1 MESSATTPRCLKYEW
16 RGRARRPESAV
27 AGRPV
32 RHRAPRS
39 GKISGM
45 AVWTVK
51 GGRQGERE
59 ARLIEHG
66 LLGGGWEA
74 LPSLANVMTRE
85 QLAASYEQA
94 YPDVAVKTASNYVG
108 QLWSLIH
115 RMSEGELVVL
125 PLKTTGTIAVGRI
138 AGPYEFRTDL
148 GADLTHVRR
157 VEWERDDVPRD
168 AFDQDLLYSFGA
180 FLTFG
185 QVRRDE
191 AESRILKTLGVHAD
205 AGSVLPPRTNE
216 DSAADVEDAPDVA
229 ALGKEQVR
237 QLVTQRFAGH
247 ALTDLVA
254 AVLEAQGFTG
264 VNQSPPGA
272 DRGVD
277 VLAGVG
283 PLGMDAP
290 RLAVQVKTGQA
301 GVQEFRQL
309 RGTMADFDA
318 DQGLLVAW
326 AGFKGSVRQEA
337 RTSHFAVRL
346 WDADDLLDEVF
357 RHYDSLGSE
366 LRSRLPLTRV
376 WAVAAGDLP

>member
-1 MESSATTPRCLKYEW
+1 M
-16 RGRARRPESAV
+16 RAIVQTGVRSRQ
-27 AGRPV
+27 AGQTSR
-32 RHRAPRS
+32 
-39 GKISGM
+39 M

-59 ARLIEHG
+59 ARLLEHG
-66 LLGGGWEA
+66 LLGGGWEL
-74 LPSLANVMTRE
+74 LPSLRGIE
-85 QLAASYEQA
+85 SKERLAERYGAA
-94 YPDVAVKTASNYVG
+94 YPDVATKTASNYVG
-108 QLWSLIH
+108 QLWSLLH
-115 RMSEGELVVL
+115 RMQEGELVVL

-138 AGPYEFRTDL
+138 TGSYEHRTDL
-148 GADLTHVRR
+148 GADLTHVRPVR
-157 VEWERDDVPRD
+157 WERTDVARD

-185 QVRRDE
+185 QVRRDRAKE
-191 AESRILKTLGVHAD
+191 RVLAALTVEVDDGCVLQPRSAGDSGV
-205 AGSVLPPRTNE
+205 E
-216 DSAADVEDAPDVA
+216 EAADVEDAPDVA
-229 ALGKEQVR
+229 ALGLEQVR
-237 QLVTQRFAGH
+237 QFVTQQFAGH
-247 ALTDLVA
+247 DLTTLVA
-254 AVLEAQGFTG
+254 EVLGAQGFT
-264 VNQSPPGA
+264 VVSQSPPGA

-301 GVQEFRQL
+301 GVPEFRQL

-326 AGFKGSVRQEA
+326 AGFKGTVRTEA

-346 WDADDLLDEVF
+346 WDAKDLLDQVF
-357 RHYDSLGSE
+357 ANYDQLSSE

-376 WAVAAGDLP
+376 WAVAAAEGP

>member
-1 MESSATTPRCLKYEW
+1 MALTSDRMCQRWAPPW
-16 RGRARRPESAV
+16 RDVNRFGHHV
-27 AGRPV
+27 T
-32 RHRAPRS
+32 
-39 GKISGM
+39 M

-59 ARLIEHG
+59 TRLLEHG
-66 LLGGGWEA
+66 LLGGGWEQ
-74 LPSLANVMTRE
+74 LSSLQGVQGRDE
-85 QLAASYEQA
+85 LAVRYAEG
-94 YPDVAVKTASNYVG
+94 YPDVAVKTASSYVG
-108 QLWSLIH
+108 QLWSLVH
-115 RMSEGELVVL
+115 RMQVGELVVL

-138 AGPYEFRTDL
+138 TGPYQYRTDL
-148 GADLTHVRR
+148 GSDLTHVRP
-157 VEWERDDVPRD
+157 VEWDRTDVPRD

-185 QVRRDE
+185 QVRRDN
-191 AESRILKTLGVHAD
+191 AEKRILAALSVHAE
-205 AGSVLPPRTNE
+205 AGTVLLARTGAE
-216 DSAADVEDAPDVA
+216 DGAADVEDAPDVA
-229 ALGKEQVR
+229 ALGLEQVR

-247 ALTDLVA
+247 GLTDLVA
-254 AVLEAQGFTG
+254 EVLRAQGFTG
-264 VNQSPPGA
+264 VSQSPPGA

-277 VLAGVG
+277 ILAGIG

-326 AGFKGSVRQEA
+326 AGFKGTARAEA
-337 RTSHFAVRL
+337 RTSHFSVRL
-346 WDADDLLDEVF
+346 WDAPDLLDQVF
-357 RHYDSLGSE
+357 AHYEQLSPE

-376 WAVAAGDLP
+376 WAVAPTDGP

>member
-1 MESSATTPRCLKYEW
+1 
-16 RGRARRPESAV
+16 V
-27 AGRPV
+27 
-32 RHRAPRS
+32 
-39 GKISGM
+39 

-59 ARLIEHG
+59 ARLLEHG
-66 LLGGGWEA
+66 LLGGGWEL
-74 LPSLANVMTRE
+74 LPSLTNVTTRA
-85 QLAASYEQA
+85 QLAEVYAEA
-94 YPDVAVKTASNYVG
+94 YPDVAIKTASNYVG
-108 QLWSLIH
+108 QLWSLID
-115 RMSEGELVVL
+115 RMSDGELVVL

-138 AGPYEFRTDL
+138 VGPYQYRTDL
-148 GADLTHVRR
+148 GADITHVRPVR
-157 VEWERDDVPRD
+157 WERDDVPRD

-191 AESRILKTLGVHAD
+191 AEARILQAMGVHVE
-205 AGSVLPPRTNE
+205 AGTVLPSRLADD
-216 DSAADVEDAPDVA
+216 DSAADVEDSPDVA

-247 ALTDLVA
+247 TLTELVA
-254 AVLEAQGFTG
+254 AVLKAQGFTG

-277 VLAGVG
+277 ILAGVG

-326 AGFKGSVRQEA
+326 AGFKGTVRVEA

-357 RHYDSLGSE
+357 QHYERLAPE

-376 WAVAAGDLP
+376 WAVATTDSP

>member
-1 MESSATTPRCLKYEW
+1 
-16 RGRARRPESAV
+16 
-27 AGRPV
+27 
-32 RHRAPRS
+32 
-39 GKISGM
+39 M

-59 ARLIEHG
+59 ARLLEHG
-66 LLGGGWEA
+66 LLGGGWDE
-74 LPSLANVMTRE
+74 LPSLAEVSTKE
-85 QLAASYEQA
+85 QLQERYTKS
-94 YPDVAVKTASNYVG
+94 YPDVPIKTASNYVG
-108 QLWSLIH
+108 QLWSLIN
-115 RMSEGELVVL
+115 RMQQGELVIL

-138 AGPYEFRTDL
+138 AGPYQYRTDL
-148 GADLTHVRR
+148 GSDLTHVRP
-157 VEWERDDVPRD
+157 VQWERDDIPRD

-180 FLTFG
+180 FLTFA
-185 QVRRDE
+185 QVRRDNVE
-191 AESRILKTLGVHAD
+191 ARVLAALAVHAD
-205 AGSVLPPRTNE
+205 AGTVLSLKVASDE
-216 DSAADVEDAPDVA
+216 AAADVEDAPDVA
-229 ALGKEQVR
+229 ALGREQVR

-247 ALTDLVA
+247 DLTSLVA
-254 AVLEAQGFTG
+254 EVLAAQGFTH
-264 VNQSPPGA
+264 VSVSPPGA

-301 GVQEFRQL
+301 GVPEFRQL

-326 AGFKGSVRQEA
+326 SGFKGTVRAEA

-346 WDADDLLDEVF
+346 WDAQDLLDEVF
-357 RHYDSLGSE
+357 RLYDHLSPE

-376 WAVAAGDLP
+376 WAVAGTDAP

>member
-1 MESSATTPRCLKYEW
+1 
-16 RGRARRPESAV
+16 
-27 AGRPV
+27 
-32 RHRAPRS
+32 
-39 GKISGM
+39 M

-59 ARLIEHG
+59 ARLLQHG
-66 LLGGGWEA
+66 LLGGGWEL
-74 LPSLANVMTRE
+74 LPSLADVGSRE
-85 QLAASYEQA
+85 QLAKLYAAA

-108 QLWSLIH
+108 QLWSLID
-115 RMSEGELVVL
+115 RMSADELVVL

-138 AGPYEFRTDL
+138 AGPYQYRTDL
-148 GADLTHVRR
+148 GGDLTHVRP
-157 VEWERDDVPRD
+157 VHWERDDIPRD

-185 QVRRDE
+185 QVRRENAE
-191 AESRILKTLGVHAD
+191 ARVMQALGVHID
-205 AGSVLPPRTNE
+205 AGTVLPVRTPIDDEAAGVE
-216 DSAADVEDAPDVA
+216 DSPDVA

-247 ALTDLVA
+247 ALTELVA
-254 AVLEAQGFTG
+254 AVLQAQGFTG

-277 VLAGVG
+277 ILAGVG

-326 AGFKGSVRQEA
+326 AGFKGTARAEA

-357 RHYDSLGSE
+357 RHYDQLDSE

-376 WAVAAGDLP
+376 WAVAPTEGP

>member
-1 MESSATTPRCLKYEW
+1 
-16 RGRARRPESAV
+16 
-27 AGRPV
+27 
-32 RHRAPRS
+32 
-39 GKISGM
+39 M

-59 ARLIEHG
+59 ARLLKHG
-66 LLGGGWEA
+66 LLGGGWEL
-74 LPSLANVMTRE
+74 LPSLAEVNSREDLATRYAE
-85 QLAASYEQA
+85 A
-94 YPDVAVKTASNYVG
+94 YPDVSAKTAANYIG
-108 QLWSLIH
+108 QLWSLTH
-115 RMSEGELVVL
+115 RMANDELVVL
-125 PLKTTGTIAVGRI
+125 PLKTSGTIAVGRI
-138 AGPYEFRTDL
+138 AGPYQYRSDL
-148 GADLTHVRR
+148 GDDLRHVRPVKWLR
-157 VEWERDDVPRD
+157 EDVPRD

-191 AESRILKTLGVHAD
+191 AATRILKALEVQVD
-205 AGSVLPPRTNE
+205 AGSVLASRPASE
-216 DSAADVEDAPDVA
+216 DEAADVESSPDVA

-247 ALTDLVA
+247 SLSELVA

-264 VNQSPPGA
+264 VDQSPPGA

-277 VLAGVG
+277 ILAGLG
-283 PLGMDAP
+283 PLGMDSP

-309 RGTMADFDA
+309 RGTMADFRA

-326 AGFKGSVRQEA
+326 SGFKGSVRAEA

-357 RHYDSLGSE
+357 KHYEALDSE

-376 WAVAAGDLP
+376 WAVAPSDSP